1 MTARTLEMT
10 RTLPRFKTLTLT
22 AGLALLGSACGVS
35 DERPEDGLA
44 TAERE
49 LVAGCPLSA
58 VDGDADGLDDGLENC
73 LLQRHAPVVY
83 LAWDIDQSR
92 PANVD
97 WYLARTHMRFT
108 HDGCSD
114 CAILGLGSV
123 TQSALASRTHAEK
136 NWVCSHT
143 STTRASYGDTWNE
156 AEHFFLQVP
165 NDANE
170 TASHQGSTNPA
181 DWKVYGHAYRNSLG
195 GVNLQY
201 WFFYPYNDSVS
212 VMNHEGD
219 WEHVNVRLRADY
231 SIDGAFLAQHGG
243 VTLYPAAQLQW
254 FDANHPYV
262 WAADGSHATYRS
274 ESDCDTAWR
283 EQGFDT
289 DSCRTNSLWRWFTW
303 AGGKGTQ
310 SGFQG
315 GGVINVGE
323 KTRPLNGQN
332 FIKYNSRWGEIG
344 NTSATSGPRTPSFQ
358 SKWTWDA

>member
-1 MTARTLEMT
+1 
-10 RTLPRFKTLTLT
+10 
-22 AGLALLGSACGVS
+22 
-35 DERPEDGLA
+35 
-44 TAERE
+44 
-49 LVAGCPLSA
+49 

-83 LAWDIDQSR
+83 LAWDIDQAR

-97 WYLARTHMRFT
+97 WYLSRTVMRFT

-114 CAILGLGSV
+114 CAILALGGVNQTSL
-123 TQSALASRTHAEK
+123 SNRSHAEK
-136 NWVCSHT
+136 NWLCSHT
-143 STTRASYGDTWNE
+143 STNRTSYGDTWNE
-156 AEHFFLQVP
+156 SEAFFLQVP

-170 TASHQGSTNPA
+170 DATHQGSTNAA

-201 WFFYPYNDSVS
+201 WFFYPYNDSISTV
-212 VMNHEGD
+212 NHEGD
-219 WEHVNVRLRADY
+219 WEHINVRLRADY

-243 VTLYPAAQLQW
+243 LTLHAVSSLQW
-254 FDANHPYV
+254 YDADHPYV

-274 ESDCDTAWR
+274 ESDCDTSWR

-289 DSCRTNSLWRWFTW
+289 DSCRTNSGYRWFTW

-310 SGFQG
+310 AGFQG

-344 NTSATSGPRTPSFQ
+344 TTSETSGPRTPSFQ